1 MLQTLSKKIIICLT
15 SLLILVTCTSCKT
28 DEHYQIK
35 EYLNY
40 VAYKSG
46 ISDSSNTDEF
56 FNCLK
61 DWKVVTSDDHIYLDN
76 DLNYAFLSRT
86 ITNLID
92 ENGNPLDILKTKK
105 WINNNAKENQHV
117 DKETAIKVVDNAV
130 ELINNRTFSST
141 FEYEYINE
149 PKTNTE
155 ELNDNDIFFDEETG
169 SYKVVVNEEDNE
181 YRDAQFDEVFSYFDI
196 SDSYEIDFSQAEII
210 PLQEE
215 ANSSYINNRFNLLA
229 NKNHVFNK
237 DGFKISY
244 TINSSGLDVH
254 VSKDVDFATI
264 YADASINSIKPNFKW
279 TYDKG
284 DLKNCYFNLKMNTTT
299 SLGATKGKYGNY
311 YLKFKDLDSSSFMAL
326 VKSMIV
332 PKKNE
337 VEATIPI
344 CQIKTPIPN
353 VPLAYVNMTIGIKL
367 YVSGKVELIIYNAHN
382 IGFEVKDGNSRF
394 FYEHNDDLDTI
405 AKASA
410 KAALALNLGIDAT
423 NFRLC
428 DIELDG
434 GIKAELK
441 TTVHLYD
448 SDFNETASETDIA
461 YSTIEEISKDNPY
474 VKVCG
479 DVSLYWL
486 VDLICNTSKS
496 VMYKMG
502 FTHTYHILDDN
513 DQVFGNLHH
522 IEDGKFVKACT
533 RKNKVAI
540 TNETI
545 NIQTSNKIVLNSYA
559 EVLLQGETF
568 KIELVSLPSGYTTN
582 DIKYSSSDDSVAS
595 ISGGIIS
602 ALKTGSSKIKVYTS
616 DNKYSSYIN
625 ILVSTG

>member
-15 SLLILVTCTSCKT
+15 SIFILVTCASCKT

-40 VAYKSG
+40 LAYKSG

-61 DWKVVTSDDHIYLDN
+61 NWKVVTSDDRIYLNN

-86 ITNLID
+86 ISNLI
-92 ENGNPLDILKTKK
+92 EESGNPLDILKSKK
-105 WINNNAKENQHV
+105 WIKDNAKENQYVDSNTAISVV
-117 DKETAIKVVDNAV
+117 DKAV
-130 ELINNRTFSST
+130 ELINNKTFNCT
-141 FEYEYINE
+141 YEYEYISE
-149 PKTNTE
+149 PKTKEDEFNK
-155 ELNDNDIFFDEETG
+155 NDIFYDDETNN
-169 SYKVVVNEEDNE
+169 YKLVIDDEDN
-181 YRDAQFDEVFSYFDI
+181 YRDACFEEVFSYFDI
-196 SDSYEIDFSQAEII
+196 SNSYEIDFSEAEVI

-215 ANSSYINNRFNLLA
+215 VNTSYINNKFNLLS
-229 NKNHVFNK
+229 NKNHVFSK

-244 TINSSGLDVH
+244 TINSSSIDVH
-254 VSKDVDFATI
+254 VSKNVDYATV
-264 YADASINSIKPNFKW
+264 YADASINSLRPNFKW
-279 TYDKG
+279 TYDSG
-284 DLKNCYFNLKMNTTT
+284 DLKNCYFNLKMNTTA

-311 YLKFKDLDSSSFMAL
+311 YLKLKDLDSSSFMST

-332 PKKNE
+332 PKSDE

-353 VPLAYVNMTIGIKL
+353 VPFAYINMTVGIKL
-367 YVSGKVELIIYNAHN
+367 YVSGRVELLVYNAHN

-410 KAALALNLGIDAT
+410 KAALAINLGVDAT
-423 NFRLC
+423 NFRLF

-434 GIKAELK
+434 GVKAELK

-448 SDFNETASETDIA
+448 SDFNQTTNETDIA
-461 YSTIEEISKDNPY
+461 YSTLEEVSKDNPY

-502 FTHTYHILDDN
+502 FTKTFHIFDEN
-513 DQVFGNLHH
+513 NQIFGNLHH
-522 IEDGKFVKACT
+522 IEDGKFVKSCT
-533 RKNKVAI
+533 RKDKVAI

-545 NIQTSNKIVLNSYA
+545 NIQVSNKIVLNSYA
-559 EVLLQGETF
+559 EVLLQGDTF
-568 KIELVSLPSGYTTN
+568 KIEIVSLPSGYSER
-582 DIKYSSSDDSVAS
+582 DIRYSSSNSDVAS
-595 ISGGIIS
+595 LSNGTITAIKS
-602 ALKTGSSKIKVYTS
+602 GSSKIKVYTS